1 MTRGRHAA
9 RRQTRPGAN
18 AHRIADPE
26 RYNRSY
32 LSARRSRA
40 MRAITVLVVIL
51 AACGARRPG
60 ITIAITADGY
70 VKVDGKA
77 VTLDE
82 LGTWLAARREP
93 LEELEWGGKASSI
106 PVLLEAEDDALWGH
120 VHWVMV
126 VLAEQ
131 KLWRLS
137 LPGGREAPLPR
148 DAGIV
153 PSGAP
158 PDSRALVLR
167 VVVLE
172 GGVHALGDRRSRDI
186 EELGRWIDAEPRD
199 GIPSLIGGIAAEP
212 RATWRQ
218 VRPLFDLLRHRG
230 ARRIEFQ
237 GGIPL
242 PSDRMRSPLPPP
254 TPGDLSWS
262 GAFVVDYWSGPDVY
276 EEPADAA
283 IEEPEPDLPGEELV
297 ALLDSHRAAHQ
308 LDALAADDT
317 LRRTAS
323 LHAREMDRLGYFGHF
338 SPVPGNHSPSDRLA
352 TQGWPE
358 ERRHAELLAKADT
371 AEAAFEALLA
381 KPENA
386 KVLADPAFRHAG
398 VARSGDC
405 WVVLLGA
412 ER

>member
-1 MTRGRHAA
+1 MRM
-9 RRQTRPGAN
+9 
-18 AHRIADPE
+18 IA
-26 RYNRSY
+26 
-32 LSARRSRA
+32 L
-40 MRAITVLVVIL
+40 VLVLL
-51 AACGARRPG
+51 AACGRKHPG
-60 ITIAITADGY
+60 ITIAITRDGF
-70 VKVDGKA
+70 VKVDGRA

-106 PVLLEAEDDALWGH
+106 PVLLELEDDALWGH
-120 VHWVMV
+120 VRWVMV

-131 KLWRLS
+131 RFWRLS

-153 PSGAP
+153 PSGPP
-158 PDSRALVLR
+158 PDGKALLFR
-167 VVVLE
+167 IVVLE
-172 GGVHALGDRRSRDI
+172 GGAYALADRRSRDV
-186 EELGRWIDAEPRD
+186 EELARWIDAEPRD
-199 GIPSLIGGIAAEP
+199 GILCLIGGIAAGP

-230 ARRIEFQ
+230 TRRIDFQ

-242 PSDRMRSPLPPP
+242 RSDRMRSPLPPP
-254 TPGDLSWS
+254 PPRDLRWS
-262 GAFVVDYWSGPDVY
+262 GAFVVDYWSGPGVY

-283 IEEPEPDLPGEELV
+283 IEEPEPALPGEELV
-297 ALLDSHRAAHQ
+297 ALLDSHRATHR

-317 LRRTAS
+317 LGKTAS
-323 LHAREMDRLGYFGHF
+323 LHAKEMDRLGYFGHF
-338 SPVPGNHSPSDRLA
+338 SPVPGNRAPGDRLA
-352 TQGWPE
+352 KQGWPE

-371 AEAAFEALLA
+371 AEAALEAILG

-386 KVLADPAFRHAG
+386 KVLADPAFKYAG